1 MRNSGPGPAD
11 RGTRLPPHEVATA
24 GRRQPRPCRR
34 RHAATAAFA
43 FATSWLAAA
52 TCHAGTEASP
62 AEITAL
68 VESLGA
74 DDYAQ
79 REAAAARLNAIGA
92 AAVDPLLTAA
102 ETNGDLEV
110 ALRARWLVDAIPID
124 APHDAPAVAK
134 LLENF
139 KRKDFGERV
148 QVMHRLLR
156 ADDDEGIEPLARIV
170 RLDRSV
176 LGSRVSAAL
185 LAREW
190 QPGDPVWSSIRDRI
204 ATGIGGSSRPAA
216 RFLRAVVRFSA
227 ADTADARAIELA
239 EAAQSLA
246 LLTPPVAAD
255 GDAANAAVDAGDSG
269 IAQTTLRIFQRSR
282 LQMLL
287 AAGRRDEALAATD
300 EMFVPTSAEA
310 RDADA
315 VGEET
320 AATLVWLVER
330 GLPEAVDRL
339 RTLKPSLIGDDPL
352 VGYAA
357 AIAEKARHRDAEAD
371 TLAAA
376 AFAKPAGTNAEFVD
390 RVQTAILLAKWGA
403 AEWATREYT
412 ALLDDQ
418 RAPPAQFTLAAIMFA
433 EFLHDQEREDEAAAC
448 LRKLMEGRVAAA
460 IARGGNQIMQQ
471 IGRDPQTIRS
481 RMHYFDACAA
491 AVRGD
496 TVAQRKAL
504 EDALRASSKDVDALI
519 GLYGLGDNTPEQRAD
534 AVARIR
540 KALEQIEAE
549 IQSVPEDANSYNEY
563 AWLVANTEGDVQ
575 KAVRYSKHSLVKSF
589 DSSSYLDTLAHCQAA
604 AGNIP
609 AAIRTQSLALRQEP
623 HNRTIRRNLARFQ
636 SR

>member
-1 MRNSGPGPAD
+1 V
-11 RGTRLPPHEVATA
+11 VAA
-24 GRRQPRPCRR
+24 GRGQPRPFRR

-43 FATSWLAAA
+43 FAATWIAATWIAATWIAATWIAAA

-68 VESLGA
+68 VEGLGA

-102 ETNGDLEV
+102 ETSGDLEV

-176 LGSRVSAAL
+176 LGSRVAAAL

-190 QPGDPVWSSIRDRI
+190 QPDDPVWSSFRDRI
-204 ATGIGGSSRPAA
+204 TTGIGASSRPAA

-246 LLTPPVAAD
+246 LLTPAAAAD
-255 GDAANAAVDAGDSG
+255 GDPANAAVDTGDSG

-287 AAGRRDEALAATD
+287 AAGRRDEALAATAD
-300 EMFVPTSAEA
+300 MFVPTSAEA
-310 RDADA
+310 RDADT

-357 AIAEKARHRDAEAD
+357 AIAEKARLRDAEAD

-412 ALLDDQ
+412 SLLDDQ

-433 EFLHDQEREDEAAAC
+433 EFLHDQERDDEAAAC

-519 GLYGLGDNTPEQRAD
+519 GLYVLGDNTPEQRAD

-575 KAVRYSKHSLVKSF
+575 KAIRYSKHSLVKSF

-623 HNRTIRRNLARFQ
+623 HNRTIRKNLARFQ